1 MAEKKTMQSVY
12 LEILSIS
19 SFQKGNGKTYT
30 MNLFTET
37 SYWSAAF
44 TIIIFT
50 LWENYFMV
58 LVYNFV

>member
-1 MAEKKTMQSVY
+1 MAENKTMQSVY

-19 SFQKGNGKTYT
+19 SFQKGNSKTHT

-44 TIIIFT
+44 NIMKFT

-58 LVYNFV
+58 LVYKLI

>member
-12 LEILSIS
+12 LEILFIS
-19 SFQKGNGKTYT
+19 SFQKGNGKTHT

-44 TIIIFT
+44 KITIFT

-58 LVYNFV
+58 LVYNLV